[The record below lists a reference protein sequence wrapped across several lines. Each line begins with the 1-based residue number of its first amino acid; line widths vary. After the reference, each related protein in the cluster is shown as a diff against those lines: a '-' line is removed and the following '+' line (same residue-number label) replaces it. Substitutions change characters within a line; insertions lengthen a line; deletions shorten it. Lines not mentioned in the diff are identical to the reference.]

1 MAAQH
6 MPVQNS
12 EVYILNNTTATSQ
25 PPTPLSP
32 CQPRAMSPISDDGL
46 DLNALPSTPPPFPE
60 SCPVKKRKMDA
71 GLHVI
76 RTQATALAYLAQ
88 LYETSPSVAESFVDA
103 VDTIIKTIDTG
114 KVVVSGVGKSGIIAK
129 KLVATMTSLSI
140 HSAWLDPTNALHGD
154 LGIIKKDD
162 TILLITYS
170 GKTPELLTLMNHF
183 SPSNPLIVLTAHTH
197 PSTCVI
203 NNIRPDAILLSAPI
217 HELEKI
223 SFGIS
228 APTTSTTAAIT
239 MGDALAIAIS
249 KTIHDN
255 AHDVFLKNHP
265 GGAIGTTI
273 QPAPKKISE
282 VAIPVD
288 SISPV
293 DRGRHVESTGM
304 HVMMASLQSSSGWA
318 RAECD
323 AVASSSQ
330 IKMLK
335 AEDMNRPAS
344 QIPGLLI
351 PRENWV
357 MVLAKMDVRQVA
369 LMIEEMRRSEHD
381 GQSIYRD
388 DAIIATNDG
397 GLRVIDIGTIL
408 ALHDST

>member
-1 MAAQH
+1 

-12 EVYILNNTTATSQ
+12 EVYVLNNTTSTSQ

-32 CQPRAMSPISDDGL
+32 CQPRAMSPISDDEL
-46 DLNALPSTPPPFPE
+46 DLNALPITPPSYIEP
-60 SCPVKKRKMDA
+60 CPVKKKKMDA

-114 KVVVSGVGKSGIIAK
+114 KVVISGVGKSGIIAK

-140 HSAWLDPTNALHGD
+140 HAAWLDPSNALHGD
-154 LGIIKKDD
+154 LGLIKKDD
-162 TILLITYS
+162 AILLITYS

-217 HELEKI
+217 HELEKV
-223 SFGIS
+223 SFGVS

-239 MGDALAIAIS
+239 LGDALAIAIS

-255 AHDVFLKNHP
+255 THEIFLKNHP
-265 GGAIGTTI
+265 GGAIGATI
-273 QPAPKKISE
+273 KPAPKKISE
-282 VAIPVD
+282 IAIPLD
-288 SISPV
+288 SIAPV
-293 DRGRHVESTGM
+293 DKGRHSYSTGM
-304 HVMMASLQSSSGWA
+304 HLMMASLQSTSGWA
-318 RAECD
+318 RDECD
-323 AVASSSQ
+323 SVASSLQ
-330 IKMLK
+330 IKKLK
-335 AEDMNRPAS
+335 AEDMNNCAS

-351 PRENWV
+351 PRESWI
-357 MVLAKMDVRQVA
+357 MVLPNMEVQQVA
-369 LMIEEMRRSEHD
+369 LMIEEMRRSEPD
-381 GQSIYRD
+381 GQSIYSD
-388 DAIIATNDG
+388 EAIIATNDKG
-397 GLRVIDIGTIL
+397 MRVIDIATVL
-408 ALHDST
+408 AMPS